1 MNHTNIRISGVPNI
15 YLTQKLLREWTFKPS
30 WWTDY
35 LIGWN
40 IMCVL
45 VFAYALFTFL
55 LHVLIFKQVVFETLI
70 YSMEN
75 TRDICKNYTRE
86 CFNHF
91 CKIKIHELVKN
102 HLWNFK
108 KTQIVIYCFQKYA
121 QKNLFSSFSAM
132 LKHGLDYVLS
142 TTLNHGLI

>member
-1 MNHTNIRISGVPNI
+1 MFQP
-15 YLTQKLLREWTFKPS
+15 LLQ
-30 WWTDY
+30 
-35 LIGWN
+35 N
-40 IMCVL
+40 
-45 VFAYALFTFL
+45 
-55 LHVLIFKQVVFETLI
+55 
-70 YSMEN
+70 
-75 TRDICKNYTRE
+75 
-86 CFNHF
+86 
-91 CKIKIHELVKN
+91 KIHELVKN